1 MAGVLDCIQVAL
13 ARLSECL
20 MSQIMQMF
28 RIYSLTVK
36 AGIRNVKLLGN
47 CKEKWK
53 NINWQ
58 SK

>member
-1 MAGVLDCIQVAL
+1 MAGVLDCVLVAL
-13 ARLSECL
+13 ARLSECP

-28 RIYSLTVK
+28 GIYSLMDK
-36 AGIRNVKLLGN
+36 AGIRNVKLGN

-58 SK
+58 RK

>member
-1 MAGVLDCIQVAL
+1 MAGVLDCVLVAL
-13 ARLSECL
+13 ARLSECP

-28 RIYSLTVK
+28 GIYSLTDK
-36 AGIRNVKLLGN
+36 AGIRNAKLGN

-58 SK
+58 RK

>member
-1 MAGVLDCIQVAL
+1 MAGVLDCVQVAL

-28 RIYSLTVK
+28 GIYSLTDK
-36 AGIRNVKLLGN
+36 AGIRNAKLGN